1 MTKICGFVKKD
12 ILSLVY
18 EYDFTGFIG
27 DGLQAEYLIC
37 TETSSSFLS
46 LHPQYSTMPTK
57 HKTLNQMAILY
68 IQITLKLI
76 GLLIQL
82 NHCFFFS

>member
-1 MTKICGFVKKD
+1 MTKICGVVKKD

-27 DGLQAEYLIC
+27 DGLQAECLIC

-68 IQITLKLI
+68 IQITVKLI
-76 GLLIQL
+76 GLLNSAESL
-82 NHCFFFS
+82 LFSS